1 MAKTRNQKRKL
12 EESSNV
18 VSDLDPQD
26 ESNKST
32 GIFKRIKRKK
42 DSEKQGPQEPQEP
55 QEPQDQS
62 DNDSDYVYVIEEDE
76 DHEDHEDHED
86 NDKEIEEL
94 DESEEA
100 EETEGAED
108 SDCTEGTGSL
118 DENDEPY
125 STNIKL
131 GSEREQQILNMKFNQ
146 KQIQEIIR
154 ESIKQ
159 LLKKYSNED
168 KEFIKDVSNE
178 DTDDPYEKFNELVES
193 IYDGEFFERTPLEN
207 RKKRVRQEFT
217 KEQIM
222 EMSKELE
229 EINKTYKNSSPSI
242 IDILKMNTPVKQ
254 KQKLLEKVH
263 QLVNSETLS
272 HEYNANI
279 KFLNS
284 NINSIN
290 DVELLELE
298 QKIMENAVN
307 NVSDSYKYKIL
318 KSKMSFENKVI
329 AYKKLEI
336 METYEDNDT
345 SEYAKYK
352 TWMDTLLS
360 VPFGICKDIP
370 VDINSTE
377 DDLRKYVKSVRSTL
391 DEKLSFLEKPKDQII
406 NIITQMIR
414 NSDTNINAIGLHG
427 PKGVG
432 KSSIVASIAEA
443 LGRPYAMISLGG
455 ESDASTLTGH
465 GFTYVGS
472 SAGRIIDILK
482 TTKTMNPIVLVDE
495 LDKVSQTH
503 HGKEIIGTL
512 IHLTDSTTNNK
523 YNYDK
528 YFSGIEFDLSKVLFI
543 FTYNDASKVDR
554 ILADRLYKIKVDN
567 YTPPEKLEITNKHI
581 IKTEL
586 DKFKF
591 NDNESLKFS
600 EEAIKYL
607 VESSNKDEGMRDIK
621 TKFNIIMSRINT
633 LLLTNP
639 EDNVV
644 NLKYKKLYPFYRSLP
659 AVIPKEHID
668 ILLGESIENDS
679 KDDNPN
685 PFMYM

>member
-12 EESSNV
+12 EEVSNV
-18 VSDLDPQD
+18 ESID
-26 ESNKST
+26 EQSPLT
-32 GIFKRIKRKK
+32 GTFKRKK
-42 DSEKQGPQEPQEP
+42 KDNEDSSEPVE
-55 QEPQDQS
+55 S
-62 DNDSDYVYVIEEDE
+62 DF
-76 DHEDHEDHED
+76 
-86 NDKEIEEL
+86 
-94 DESEEA
+94 ESEE
-100 EETEGAED
+100 ESDFESETEMESVSESED
-108 SDCTEGTGSL
+108 RELVESD
-118 DENDEPY
+118 DDNDNDFNP
-125 STNIKL
+125 
-131 GSEREQQILNMKFNQ
+131 GSEKEQRILNLKFNP
-146 KQIQEIIR
+146 KQIQEIIK
-154 ESIKQ
+154 ESIKG
-159 LLKKYSNED
+159 LMKKYTNED
-168 KEFIKDVSNE
+168 KEFIKDNIDNVG
-178 DTDDPYEKFNELVES
+178 DPYEKFHELVES
-193 IYDGEFFERTPLEN
+193 IYNGEFFERIPLED
-207 RKKRVRQEFT
+207 RKKRIRQEFT
-217 KEQIM
+217 KDQIL

-229 EINKTYKNSSPSI
+229 VINENYKNSSPSI
-242 IDILKMNTPVKQ
+242 IDILKMKTPIKQ

-263 QLVNSETLS
+263 HLVNADTLS
-272 HEYNANI
+272 NEYNANV
-279 KFLNS
+279 KFLTS
-284 NINSIN
+284 NISSAN
-290 DVELLELE
+290 DTELLELE
-298 QKIMENAVN
+298 QKILENAVN
-307 NVSDSYKYKIL
+307 NGVSDSYKYKIL

-336 METYEDNDT
+336 MDTYEDNDT

-360 VPFGICKDIP
+360 VPFGTCKDIP
-370 VDINSTE
+370 VDIRSSE
-377 DDLRKYVKSVRSTL
+377 EELRSYVKTVRSTL

-414 NSDTNINAIGLHG
+414 NPDTNINAIGLHG

-472 SAGRIIDILK
+472 SAGRLIDILK
-482 TTKTMNPIVLVDE
+482 TTNTMNPIVLVDE

-543 FTYNDASKVDR
+543 FTYNDPSKVDK

-567 YTPPEKLEITNKHI
+567 YTQKEKLEITNKHI
-581 IKTEL
+581 IKNEL
-586 DKFKF
+586 EKFRF
-591 NDNESLKFS
+591 NENESLQFS
-600 EEAIKYL
+600 EDAIKYL
-607 VESSNKDEGMRDIK
+607 VETSNKDEGMRDIK
-621 TKFNIIMSRINT
+621 TKFKIIMARINT

-639 EDNVV
+639 EDNVI

-659 AVIPKEHID
+659 VIIPKDHID

-679 KDDNPN
+679 KEDSPN